1 MNDDTHD
8 VSKLGFKK
16 VFVVESFPCL
26 NKVELVPKN
35 WLFKDKDITKCYW
48 PNVAS
53 HKARN
58 KPSSQWKTYTV
69 QVIYETSKSSFT
81 IMVLYLISYGL
92 SQDRK
97 CIDYDV

>member
-26 NKVELVPKN
+26 NEVELVPKN
-35 WLFKDKDITKCYW
+35 CLFKDKDITKCYW

-53 HKARN
+53 H
-58 KPSSQWKTYTV
+58 
-69 QVIYETSKSSFT
+69 
-81 IMVLYLISYGL
+81 
-92 SQDRK
+92 
-97 CIDYDV
+97 